1 MNAGDFQVPSNVLAS
16 NTGYRYRIWVRDGYN
31 GYLGNNTERVAT
43 NAGWYFTTNGTP
55 DVPLASASPAD
66 GSVATTLNP
75 TFSVGYVADPDS
87 AATVSYKFVVGTGS
101 DGRTGT
107 VATSG
112 WIAPSSTVPGA
123 PVSWSPGA
131 NALQD
136 GITYTW
142 RVWVDDGVD
151 KIESSWVGKLTV
163 NRRLGT
169 SGPSPFDSAGLAS
182 VNLAS
187 GNLALSFSSPS
198 VPTVG
203 GPMGMNFSYNSL
215 ADPNGNA
222 GLVASYYDALNQ
234 GQTSTT
240 TFDFAGRTPVLT
252 QTEPTV
258 SFIHPGQA
266 APAVPA
272 DYWMAQWNGFVTVP
286 ATGSYTFGVVRD
298 DGARIR
304 IGSTTVIDQWSGY
317 PGLATQW
324 GSASSL
330 TQGVATAIKVEYYDG
345 VGDAR
350 LELRVRG
357 PGITDPDGIA
367 VPASWFTKTVQY
379 LPGGWTNSGP
389 VNGAGGF
396 YVSATK
402 TSTSIALTDITGSV
416 HTYSRKSD
424 GGYTAPAGEYGVL
437 ALDASG
443 QITLDE
449 GGQLSQFDAAG
460 RVTSVTTPQDAK
472 KPATPVVQYR
482 ANGVPNLIADPV
494 AGGTARKVQF
504 VYGGD
509 LVSDSSLG
517 LGLADGD
524 MALAA
529 CPVPAG
535 SGYDPAPPGF
545 LCRIV
550 YPGHQVGAQDTTQ
563 LFYKNGLLAAI
574 VNPGGAQVRFE
585 YASGRLTKVWDA
597 LVTDWVA
604 ADPATRALTNTVA
617 TEFTYTGDGRLAS
630 VISPAP
636 DGTSSALRPQKTYSY
651 GANTTQ
657 VDVAGL
663 DLSDA
668 PPGAHASTVTYD
680 TAWRATSATSAL
692 GLTSSQVWGAK
703 DLLLSATDAQ
713 GLMKTTI
720 YDAFSDLPTESYGP
734 APASCFGGD
743 RRPLPS
749 CPITVARSSTAYDQ
763 GMQGLQVT
771 YFETNNL
778 SGRPKD
784 FSLGLVGGTGSLG
797 SRDWGTGSP
806 LSGVPAD
813 NFSLRMNGV
822 LTFPTAGSYQ
832 FRTTLDDGG
841 RLYLNDDLL
850 INDMVGDGVVSTL
863 VSPVLPSVTAGERR
877 RIRLDFFE
885 LASAAALTLQWSING
900 GAWTNLPD
908 SALTPGYGLSTS
920 STTADS
926 VPSGKG
932 LPSDLVTPLTTS
944 TGYGSNPWYGLPT
957 TSTVDPGGL
966 NLQTTTGYEAATT
979 STNSWLRRLTR
990 TMPSGAPATTSSVYY
1005 GDTEGLASA
1014 TCGVPAG
1021 TKQNGLLKSMTTPT
1035 PATGTGVT
1043 TENVYDA
1050 LGRNAGTRR
1059 SGDADWSCVTY
1070 DARGRVVSSSLAAF
1084 GTTAARTV
1092 TTDYAVGGD
1101 PLVSS
1106 VTDPVGTITTRID
1119 LLGRAVTST
1128 DVYGTVTT
1136 PTYEA
1141 RTGRVLSAT
1150 TDPAGPDPAI
1160 VQAFTY
1166 DADGKVET
1174 VSIDGDIVADPQYAS
1189 TQLLSAIDYLNGTRL
1204 ATVNRNVDTGSTDG
1218 MTWSFPAQ
1226 TSSLPAEEVYS
1237 TGFESGVESWTAGT
1251 NDVLAASTVSPRSG
1265 SNVIET
1271 TTVNPYGGT
1280 VVAARSFE
1288 NLTPGR
1294 RYSVSAWF
1302 SPDDPAGTDDFYVWV
1317 DVGTPGRSPIA
1328 PTGGYQQLTDEFIA
1342 TNTSHV
1348 VELSYDTEDDVSSR
1362 VRWDDIVVTAQP
1374 WTATTVPASTVTD
1387 AVVRSQSGRIVQNT
1401 LTDFSSSSVETST
1414 YKFDAAGRLVRA
1426 VIPQHTLSYGY
1437 GATSGCVN
1445 NAAGKNGNRTSFTD
1459 DFNGAVTSVAY
1470 CYDNADRLTRTT
1482 VSNPPSGASPV
1493 GGSNLSSS
1501 GPNPSLAYDAHG
1513 NTTVLAD
1520 QVLTYDGAD
1529 RHVGTRLTN
1538 NSASLSDDTVVTYLL
1553 DAVGRMVQRSVDA
1566 PGTADDRVI
1575 RYLAG
1580 GGIADGSGSVLQWT
1594 FSLPGGVTL
1603 VRDADDSE
1611 SWGYPNLHGD
1621 VIVTADG
1628 DGVRV
1633 GARAIYDPFGQPID
1647 PTTWAIG
1654 TTAADNSGPDLLAG
1668 DADFG
1673 WVGQY
1678 GKYTERQGSIA
1689 TIMMGAR
1696 LYVPALGRF
1705 LEIDP
1710 VEGGVTNAYDY
1721 PGDPIN
1727 VYDLTGARASTITNI
1742 FMRNIL
1748 AWLSGPL
1755 SSTVGWASGTS
1766 PRKVTIG
1773 NNSPV
1778 GRGLL
1783 GTSQTQAAISS
1794 IQSQIRSGNFS
1805 PKANAS
1811 YSAGTPVNG
1820 NFIRDGFT
1828 YLMPGQASLSS
1839 QTYAALGSYSLEAS
1853 VSSIDPATRSA
1864 QIRLTGSNV
1873 VSLGSA
1879 LGFRNL
1885 PWTATLDF
1893 VAIASPWQFFKPVE
1907 QEFVLYS
1914 MVSY

>member
-1 MNAGDFQVPSNVLAS
+1 MPVAPAAAADSDVPWQLLPAADSTPADPVTPTVPDGDFTVSADDPSLSVGLTSPGLTGKGRERVPLELADLDLDELTVVEREQFATTYELPNGREMAVLSEYPQNVLQDDEWVAVDGLLERTADGGWADEQHPLAPEFSADASGEVVTMRGENASLSWELLGADDVRGSTARQRNGDQLPLRYRDVFEGVDLEYELDGAFVKETMILDAPPTVAPEYRWLLRAPGLSVVPDGAGGFEIVDAGGAVQFTIPTPVMWDSSGKAGVREPAMAPVATSLEQVEEGWVLTLRPDAAWLADEARVYPVSVDPSTGWGPGNRRSYKSDGVVQSGATWFGNPWQANRAIYWRGFAQYPLGNIAGTYVIDTAIGLSYTTGTATCQTGYIGSGSGNPTSINSYGADVSSFWLCNGSASASSGVIDGFDSTIAAWVRGGGYSNWVGFRSSAEANTGYSYKGANTSIAVIYANYPSVTGVAGATPRNGQVGPRAPKMQGTGWTDSGTSLQYRYQFEPTGGSGNGSGPFTNVVYDSSWVNAGDFQVPSNVLAS

-87 AATVSYKFVVGTGS
+87 AATVSYKFVVGTGA

-151 KIESSWVGKLTV
+151 KIESTWVGKLTV

-169 SGPSPFDSAGLAS
+169 SGPSPFDSAGPAS

-252 QTEPTV
+252 QTEPTI

-286 ATGSYTFGVVRD
+286 TTGSYTFGVVRD

-304 IGSTTVIDQWSGY
+304 IGSTTVLDQWSGY

-345 VGDAR
+345 VADAR

-424 GGYTAPAGEYGVL
+424 GGYTAPAGEYGIL

-449 GGQLSQFDAAG
+449 GGQISQFDAAG

-550 YPGHQVGAQDTTQ
+550 YPGHQVGSQDTTQ

-604 ADPATRALTNTVA
+604 ADPATRALTDTVA
-617 TEFTYTGDGRLAS
+617 TEFAYTGDGRLAS
-630 VISPAP
+630 VTSPAP
-636 DGTSSALRPQKTYSY
+636 DGTSAALRPQKTYSY

-720 YDAFSDLPTESYGP
+720 YDAFTDLPTDSYGP

-806 LSGVPAD
+806 ISGVPAD

-841 RLYLNDDLL
+841 AAVPQRRSADQRH
-850 INDMVGDGVVSTL
+850 G
-863 VSPVLPSVTAGERR
+863 RR
-877 RIRLDFFE
+877 RSR
-885 LASAAALTLQWSING
+885 
-900 GAWTNLPD
+900 
-908 SALTPGYGLSTS
+908 
-920 STTADS
+920 
-926 VPSGKG
+926 
-932 LPSDLVTPLTTS
+932 
-944 TGYGSNPWYGLPT
+944 
-957 TSTVDPGGL
+957 
-966 NLQTTTGYEAATT
+966 
-979 STNSWLRRLTR
+979 
-990 TMPSGAPATTSSVYY
+990 
-1005 GDTEGLASA
+1005 
-1014 TCGVPAG
+1014 
-1021 TKQNGLLKSMTTPT
+1021 
-1035 PATGTGVT
+1035 
-1043 TENVYDA
+1043 
-1050 LGRNAGTRR
+1050 
-1059 SGDADWSCVTY
+1059 
-1070 DARGRVVSSSLAAF
+1070 
-1084 GTTAARTV
+1084 
-1092 TTDYAVGGD
+1092 
-1101 PLVSS
+1101 
-1106 VTDPVGTITTRID
+1106 
-1119 LLGRAVTST
+1119 
-1128 DVYGTVTT
+1128 
-1136 PTYEA
+1136 
-1141 RTGRVLSAT
+1141 
-1150 TDPAGPDPAI
+1150 
-1160 VQAFTY
+1160 
-1166 DADGKVET
+1166 
-1174 VSIDGDIVADPQYAS
+1174 
-1189 TQLLSAIDYLNGTRL
+1189 
-1204 ATVNRNVDTGSTDG
+1204 VDTGEPG
-1218 MTWSFPAQ
+1218 APRRH
-1226 TSSLPAEEVYS
+1226 
-1237 TGFESGVESWTAGT
+1237 SG
-1251 NDVLAASTVSPRSG
+1251 
-1265 SNVIET
+1265 
-1271 TTVNPYGGT
+1271 
-1280 VVAARSFE
+1280 
-1288 NLTPGR
+1288 
-1294 RYSVSAWF
+1294 
-1302 SPDDPAGTDDFYVWV
+1302 
-1317 DVGTPGRSPIA
+1317 
-1328 PTGGYQQLTDEFIA
+1328 
-1342 TNTSHV
+1342 
-1348 VELSYDTEDDVSSR
+1348 
-1362 VRWDDIVVTAQP
+1362 
-1374 WTATTVPASTVTD
+1374 
-1387 AVVRSQSGRIVQNT
+1387 
-1401 LTDFSSSSVETST
+1401 
-1414 YKFDAAGRLVRA
+1414 
-1426 VIPQHTLSYGY
+1426 
-1437 GATSGCVN
+1437 
-1445 NAAGKNGNRTSFTD
+1445 
-1459 DFNGAVTSVAY
+1459 
-1470 CYDNADRLTRTT
+1470 
-1482 VSNPPSGASPV
+1482 
-1493 GGSNLSSS
+1493 
-1501 GPNPSLAYDAHG
+1501 
-1513 NTTVLAD
+1513 
-1520 QVLTYDGAD
+1520 
-1529 RHVGTRLTN
+1529 
-1538 NSASLSDDTVVTYLL
+1538 
-1553 DAVGRMVQRSVDA
+1553 
-1566 PGTADDRVI
+1566 
-1575 RYLAG
+1575 
-1580 GGIADGSGSVLQWT
+1580 
-1594 FSLPGGVTL
+1594 
-1603 VRDADDSE
+1603 
-1611 SWGYPNLHGD
+1611 
-1621 VIVTADG
+1621 
-1628 DGVRV
+1628 
-1633 GARAIYDPFGQPID
+1633 
-1647 PTTWAIG
+1647 
-1654 TTAADNSGPDLLAG
+1654 
-1668 DADFG
+1668 
-1673 WVGQY
+1673 
-1678 GKYTERQGSIA
+1678 
-1689 TIMMGAR
+1689 
-1696 LYVPALGRF
+1696 
-1705 LEIDP
+1705 
-1710 VEGGVTNAYDY
+1710 
-1721 PGDPIN
+1721 
-1727 VYDLTGARASTITNI
+1727 
-1742 FMRNIL
+1742 
-1748 AWLSGPL
+1748 
-1755 SSTVGWASGTS
+1755 
-1766 PRKVTIG
+1766 
-1773 NNSPV
+1773 
-1778 GRGLL
+1778 
-1783 GTSQTQAAISS
+1783 
-1794 IQSQIRSGNFS
+1794 
-1805 PKANAS
+1805 
-1811 YSAGTPVNG
+1811 
-1820 NFIRDGFT
+1820 
-1828 YLMPGQASLSS
+1828 
-1839 QTYAALGSYSLEAS
+1839 
-1853 VSSIDPATRSA
+1853 
-1864 QIRLTGSNV
+1864 
-1873 VSLGSA
+1873 
-1879 LGFRNL
+1879 
-1885 PWTATLDF
+1885 
-1893 VAIASPWQFFKPVE
+1893 
-1907 QEFVLYS
+1907 
-1914 MVSY
+1914 